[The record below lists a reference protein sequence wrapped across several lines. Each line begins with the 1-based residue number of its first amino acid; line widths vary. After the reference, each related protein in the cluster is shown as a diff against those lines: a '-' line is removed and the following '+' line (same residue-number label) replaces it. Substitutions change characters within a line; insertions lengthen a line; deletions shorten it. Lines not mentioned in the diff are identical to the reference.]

1 MAQYIIE
8 VSHTDAECIAA
19 LNRIVEWGMHLLH
32 HASFGC
38 VVGVHTCW
46 LKLEADTEAEARN
59 VLPPSMRS
67 QARVVQVQKL
77 TPDQIRDLH
86 PQPST
91 SARAVTRV

>member
-1 MAQYIIE
+1 MAQYILE
-8 VSHTDAECIAA
+8 VSHTDPECIAG

-32 HASFGC
+32 YAWFGC
-38 VVGVHTCW
+38 AVGVHTCW
-46 LKLEADTEAEARN
+46 LQLEVDTEAEARG

-86 PQPST
+86 
-91 SARAVTRV
+91 A